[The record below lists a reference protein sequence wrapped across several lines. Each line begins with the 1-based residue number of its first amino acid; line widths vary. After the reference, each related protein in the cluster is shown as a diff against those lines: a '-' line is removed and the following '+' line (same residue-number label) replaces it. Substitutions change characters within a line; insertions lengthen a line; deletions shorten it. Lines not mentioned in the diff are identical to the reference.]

1 MHDEIIIEG
10 LDMPTRI
17 GVPDVERSNWQTLT
31 ANIILTPPLPFHEM
45 EDILDR
51 TIDYEGAANRFRAIA
66 AARPRKLIETLA
78 AEIAECALDEF
89 DAKTVSVE
97 IRKQILPGT
106 KYVAV
111 RLKRSHGS

>member
-45 EDILDR
+45 EDIIDR
-51 TIDYEGAANRFRAIA
+51 TNDY
-66 AARPRKLIETLA
+66 
-78 AEIAECALDEF
+78 
-89 DAKTVSVE
+89 
-97 IRKQILPGT
+97 
-106 KYVAV
+106 
-111 RLKRSHGS
+111 